1 MSLKQVPRY
10 VGMVLMTCM
19 IGYVLKPSGL
29 AGAEVG
35 RLLQSVL
42 LVLENKSFQF
52 FPSFFRMMM
61 FWNDASEDVLDVFPK
76 MFDMMMF
83 WNSDPQWR
91 LNDDVYD
98 DAGDEFIQRF
108 YSMWPSTKV
117 CYHL

>member
-1 MSLKQVPRY
+1 
-10 VGMVLMTCM
+10 MVLMTCM

-35 RLLQSVL
+35 RLLASVL
-42 LVLENKSFQF
+42 VVLGKNPSNFSPVF
-52 FPSFFRMMM
+52 FPMMM
-61 FWNDASEDVLDVFPK
+61 FWNDAYEDVLDVFPK
-76 MFDMMMF
+76 VFDMMMLS
-83 WNSDPQWR
+83 NSDPQWL

>member
-1 MSLKQVPRY
+1 
-10 VGMVLMTCM
+10 MVLMTCM

-35 RLLQSVL
+35 RLLREVFWLSW
-42 LVLENKSFQF
+42 EEKSFQISPVF
-52 FPSFFRMMM
+52 FPMMM
-61 FWNDASEDVLDVFPK
+61 FWNDAYEDLLDVFPK
-76 MFDMMMF
+76 MFHMMMF
-83 WNSDPQWR
+83 WTSDPQWL